1 SPCGLTALPP
11 SKNKQSKKK
20 CDKMT
25 EKKNEIPQNKV
36 PKSPGSLYN
45 MSEVFKITDDL
56 FQLSKDKEYP
66 LGAFVHGLI
75 FALEFAQQS
84 YRIPPQQLAEI
95 KRDCRRYVDEIVR
108 SNALKTPSEQ
118 RNNTRK

>member
-1 SPCGLTALPP
+1 MLFMP
-11 SKNKQSKKK
+11 
-20 CDKMT
+20 
-25 EKKNEIPQNKV
+25 EKKNETPQNKT
-36 PKSPGSLYN
+36 PKSPGSSYT
-45 MSEVFKITDDL
+45 MTDVFKITDEL

-95 KRDCRRYVDEIVR
+95 KRDCRKYVDEIVR
-108 SNALKTPSEQ
+108 TGPQQKKPMG
-118 RNNTRK
+118 RKEK

>member
-1 SPCGLTALPP
+1 MWPMA
-11 SKNKQSKKK
+11 
-20 CDKMT
+20 
-25 EKKNEIPQNKV
+25 EKKNEIPQNKTA
-36 PKSPGSLYN
+36 KSPGSSYTMN
-45 MSEVFKITDDL
+45 EVFKITDDL

-108 SNALKTPSEQ
+108 SNAVKTPPEP
-118 RNNTRK
+118 KK

>member
-1 SPCGLTALPP
+1 MA
-11 SKNKQSKKK
+11 
-20 CDKMT
+20 
-25 EKKNEIPQNKV
+25 EKKNETPQNKP
-36 PKSPGSLYN
+36 PKSPGSSYT
-45 MSEVFKITDDL
+45 MTEVFKITDDL

-108 SNALKTPSEQ
+108 SNALETPSES
-118 RNNTRK
+118 KK

>member
-1 SPCGLTALPP
+1 MVEKTNEQST
-11 SKNKQSKKK
+11 NKAS
-20 CDKMT
+20 
-25 EKKNEIPQNKV
+25 
-36 PKSPGSLYN
+36 KSPGSTYT
-45 MSEVFKITDDL
+45 MTEVFKITDDL
-56 FQLSKDKEYP
+56 FQLSKEKEYP

-108 SNALKTPSEQ
+108 ANSLKNHPDL
-118 RNNTRK
+118 KK

>member
-1 SPCGLTALPP
+1 MIEKENEI
-11 SKNKQSKKK
+11 SKNKTS
-20 CDKMT
+20 
-25 EKKNEIPQNKV
+25 
-36 PKSPGSLYN
+36 KSPGSSYT
-45 MSEVFKITDDL
+45 MTEVFKITDDL
-56 FQLSKDKEYP
+56 FQLSKEKEYP

-108 SNALKTPSEQ
+108 SNALKTPA
-118 RNNTRK
+118 KPKK

>member
-1 SPCGLTALPP
+1 MTEKENET
-11 SKNKQSKKK
+11 SKNKAS
-20 CDKMT
+20 
-25 EKKNEIPQNKV
+25 
-36 PKSPGSLYN
+36 KSPGSSYTL
-45 MSEVFKITDDL
+45 SEVFKITDDL

-108 SNALKTPSEQ
+108 TNALKTLSKSKKQ
-118 RNNTRK
+118 QKNYQHRF